1 MPRKPKRPC
10 RHPGCPNLSD
20 GVYCEKHRGLYAREN
35 AHRRGYGREWRMAR
49 DRFLRGH
56 PLCAEFQRRGKNV
69 PATVVDHIIQQRGD
83 QTLFWD
89 LKNTAAISEMCKKS
103 ADPIFVTKNGYNDM
117 VIMSAEVYDRIRLVS
132 VYEKL
137 MEAETDIEEGRV
149 LEASASLRKLRER
162 YGL

>member
-1 MPRKPKRPC
+1 MQCIPIR
-10 RHPGCPNLSD
+10 
-20 GVYCEKHRGLYAREN
+20 
-35 AHRRGYGREWRMAR
+35 
-49 DRFLRGH
+49 
-56 PLCAEFQRRGKNV
+56 
-69 PATVVDHIIQQRGD
+69 
-83 QTLFWD
+83 D

-137 MEAETDIEEGRV
+137 MEAVTDIEEGSV
-149 LEASASLRKLRER
+149 LQASASLRKLRER